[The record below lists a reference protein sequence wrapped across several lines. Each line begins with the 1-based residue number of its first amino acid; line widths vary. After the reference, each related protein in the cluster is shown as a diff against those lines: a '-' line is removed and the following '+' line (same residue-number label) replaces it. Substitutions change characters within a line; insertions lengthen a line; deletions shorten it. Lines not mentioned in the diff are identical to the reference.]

1 MTRLIESGQRSSE
14 TQQKE
19 IDKLRKINEKYKMN
33 REQYRLLI
41 LDITKKVEEK
51 IKALM
56 VENATLRA
64 NRR

>member
-1 MTRLIESGQRSSE
+1 MTRLIESGQRSNE
-14 TQQKE
+14 LHQKE